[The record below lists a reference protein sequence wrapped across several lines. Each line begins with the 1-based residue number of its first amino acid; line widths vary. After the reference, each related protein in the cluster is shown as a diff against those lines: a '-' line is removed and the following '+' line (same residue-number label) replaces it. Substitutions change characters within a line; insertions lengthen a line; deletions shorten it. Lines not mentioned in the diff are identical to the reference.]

1 MAILCGLGT
10 KSHGNQKRGEALR
23 IVSGKTERVIKS
35 MNHET
40 KKLKLGVGN
49 PPALAGG

>member
-1 MAILCGLGT
+1 
-10 KSHGNQKRGEALR
+10 LR